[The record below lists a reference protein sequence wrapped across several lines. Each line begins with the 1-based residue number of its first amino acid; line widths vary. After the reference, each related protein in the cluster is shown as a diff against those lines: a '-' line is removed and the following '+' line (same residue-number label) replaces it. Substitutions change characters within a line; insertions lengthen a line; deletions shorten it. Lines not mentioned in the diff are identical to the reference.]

1 MILDSNNLGGRKM
14 DLWIRSQDKTK
25 LVKIDNISYL
35 DMSDDY
41 EKEVHSLFNDCKG
54 ILGVYKTK
62 NRALEVL
69 EEIQNI
75 LVGTII
81 IKSNVSLS
89 PSNQEKLRERFKTD
103 TLPIIEQPSY
113 EIKSLQNFI
122 VYKMPEE

>member
-1 MILDSNNLGGRKM
+1 MILGSNNLGGRKM

-81 IKSNVSLS
+81 IKSNVLFS
-89 PSNQEKLRERFKTD
+89 PSDQEKLREKLKID
-103 TLPIIEQPSY
+103 TLPIIEQPCY
-113 EIKSLQNFI
+113 ERKPLQNFI
-122 VYKMPEE
+122 VYKMPED

>member
-1 MILDSNNLGGRKM
+1 M

-69 EEIQNI
+69 NDIQNI
-75 LVGTII
+75 VNAKTII
-81 IKSNVSLS
+81 K
-89 PSNQEKLRERFKTD
+89 FKEFVPNEYLKRVKD
-103 TLPIIEQPSY
+103 AIDKNSIVELPSY
-113 EIKSLQNFI
+113 EIKELAGVI
-122 VYKMPEE
+122 VYEMPEE

>member
-1 MILDSNNLGGRKM
+1 M

-81 IKSNVSLS
+81 IKSNVLLS
-89 PSNQEKLRERFKTD
+89 PSDQEKLRERFKID

-113 EIKSLQNFI
+113 EIKPLQNFI

>member
-1 MILDSNNLGGRKM
+1 M

-89 PSNQEKLRERFKTD
+89 PSNQEKLIERFKTD

>member
-89 PSNQEKLRERFKTD
+89 PSNQEKLIERFKTD

>member
-41 EKEVHSLFNDCKG
+41 EKKVHSLFNDCKG

-81 IKSNVSLS
+81 IKSNVLLS
-89 PSNQEKLRERFKTD
+89 PSDQEKLREKFKID

-113 EIKSLQNFI
+113 EIKPLQNFI

>member
-1 MILDSNNLGGRKM
+1 ME
-14 DLWIRSQDKTK
+14 LWIRSQDKTK

-69 EEIQNI
+69 DEIQNKI
-75 LVGTII
+75 NLINLGYDFGSSMIDLKNPTYIY
-81 IKSNVSLS
+81 
-89 PSNQEKLRERFKTD
+89 Q
-103 TLPIIEQPSY
+103 
-113 EIKSLQNFI
+113 
-122 VYKMPEE
+122 MPEN